1 MNVFVC
7 ANDMNIR
14 RFEHLLET
22 AVDETER
29 QTIQSL
35 LAEEKAKAELQA
47 AETGKK

>member
-1 MNVFVC
+1 MNVFSY

-29 QTIQSL
+29 HLIQSL

-47 AETGKK
+47 SETDKK